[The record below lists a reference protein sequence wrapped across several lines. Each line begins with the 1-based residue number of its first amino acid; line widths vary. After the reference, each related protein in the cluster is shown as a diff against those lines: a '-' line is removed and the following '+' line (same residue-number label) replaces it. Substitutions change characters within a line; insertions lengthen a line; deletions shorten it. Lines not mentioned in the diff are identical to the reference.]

1 MRGTV
6 QIDGKIV
13 EERRELP
20 VTRSVDVL
28 VAGGGTAGLVA
39 AVAAARTGAR
49 TLLVERNGFM
59 GGAITAAMMAQ
70 ISAGAV
76 AVTGIGREIVDR
88 LNAMGGVE
96 GSFLIPIDPEA
107 FKLIALEMLD
117 EVGVETLLYS
127 SVVGTVLQGDRVH
140 GVIVENKSGRQA
152 IQARVTIDATGD
164 GDVCAWADAPI
175 VKGRESDGKM
185 RPVSIIFKMAGV
197 DIPDMVRYAREH
209 PEQFSPDPKYHIVD
223 PEHGLVRMVGYFDQ
237 VERAK
242 QNGDLFSDCHYIRVE
257 GVIVERGTVLINATR
272 VYGVD
277 GTDAGQ
283 ISRAELDA
291 RRQAFQVAAFMRD
304 YVPGFEKAYL
314 AETASSLG
322 IRETRH
328 VIGDYLLAEDDILN
342 DVSFPDAVVR
352 SFKRQLPGEPS
363 HSPDAG
369 EGAATD
375 PSARSAIAPVLGF
388 SIPYRSFLPRGL
400 EGILVTGRCISQT
413 HKADGYTRLQSTV
426 WAMGEAVGVAAA
438 LAVRQGATPRQ
449 MLDRVSSIRE
459 ALASQGCGL
468 ADEDFPKV
476 MAARKAGIA

>member
-175 VKGRESDGKM
+175 VKGREADGKM

-197 DIPDMVRYAREH
+197 DIPDMVRY
-209 PEQFSPDPKYHIVD
+209 
-223 PEHGLVRMVGYFDQ
+223 
-237 VERAK
+237 
-242 QNGDLFSDCHYIRVE
+242 
-257 GVIVERGTVLINATR
+257 
-272 VYGVD
+272 
-277 GTDAGQ
+277 
-283 ISRAELDA
+283 
-291 RRQAFQVAAFMRD
+291 
-304 YVPGFEKAYL
+304 
-314 AETASSLG
+314 
-322 IRETRH
+322 
-328 VIGDYLLAEDDILN
+328 
-342 DVSFPDAVVR
+342 
-352 SFKRQLPGEPS
+352 
-363 HSPDAG
+363 
-369 EGAATD
+369 
-375 PSARSAIAPVLGF
+375 
-388 SIPYRSFLPRGL
+388 
-400 EGILVTGRCISQT
+400 
-413 HKADGYTRLQSTV
+413 
-426 WAMGEAVGVAAA
+426 
-438 LAVRQGATPRQ
+438 
-449 MLDRVSSIRE
+449 
-459 ALASQGCGL
+459 
-468 ADEDFPKV
+468 
-476 MAARKAGIA
+476 